1 MLEEIWNTFFSSEL
15 LCCLGDCLKLQI
27 DINCDLGEGYGA
39 FRVGADAEIMPH
51 ITSANIACG
60 FHAGDPITMAQTI
73 NVAKKNEVAVGAHP
87 GYPDLLGFGRR
98 EMQLTSLEVKDY
110 TIYQISAL
118 QGFAKVAGVGLQ
130 HVKPHGA
137 LYNTAAKDEETS
149 EGIVEAVKALD
160 NRLIV
165 LAPPKSVLAK
175 VAVEAGLRVGYEF
188 FADRAYNPDGSLV
201 SRKQPNSIV
210 EEAGKV
216 VERVVNVIEGKT
228 VLAINGE
235 VVNLGEVHTICVHGD
250 TPTAV
255 RLVEALKKGLVKAG
269 IEVKPLGSFL

>member
-1 MLEEIWNTFFSSEL
+1 
-15 LCCLGDCLKLQI
+15 LKLQI

-39 FRVGADAEIMPH
+39 FKMGADAEIMPH

-149 EGIVEAVKALD
+149 DGIVEAVKQFD

-175 VAVEAGLRVGYEF
+175 VAVEAGLRVAYEF

-201 SRKQPNSIV
+201 SRKQPNSLV